1 MDMEGQIP
9 MSSRTLNLPEALSD
23 YVRDV
28 AAREPAILAKLRAET
43 QSVQYSMMQITPEQ
57 GALMRLLIEL
67 TGARRTLEVGVYT
80 GYSSLAVALA
90 LPPDGRIV
98 ACDVN
103 EEWTGIARRYWREA
117 GVEAKIDLRLGPAV
131 ATLDRLLAAGEAGR
145 FDFAFIDA
153 DKPNYERYYERC
165 LDLVRSGGL
174 IAIDNVLWG
183 GSVAEPTDTSAMT
196 EAIRALNRRLRD
208 DDRVSLALVPIGDGL
223 TLARKR

>member
-1 MDMEGQIP
+1 

-43 QSVQYSMMQITPEQ
+43 EAVPYSMMQITPEQ

-90 LPPDGRIV
+90 LPPDGRIL

-117 GVEAKIDLRLGPAV
+117 GVEGKIDLRLGPAV
-131 ATLDRLLAAGEAGR
+131 ATLDRLLAVGEAGR

-165 LDLVRSGGL
+165 LELVRPGGL

-183 GSVAEPTDTSAMT
+183 GSVADPSDRDAMT
-196 EAIRALNRRLRD
+196 EAIRALNRKLRD
-208 DDRVSLALVPIGDGL
+208 DARISLALVPIGDGL

>member
-1 MDMEGQIP
+1 

-43 QSVQYSMMQITPEQ
+43 QGVQYSMMQITPEQ

-67 TGARRTLEVGVYT
+67 TAARRTLEVGVYT

-117 GVEAKIDLRLGPAV
+117 GVEGKIDLRLGPAV
-131 ATLDRLLAAGEAGR
+131 ATLDRLLAAGEAGG

-165 LDLVRSGGL
+165 LELVRSGGL

-183 GSVAEPTDTSAMT
+183 GRVAEPTDTSAMT
-196 EAIRALNRRLRD
+196 EAIRALNRKLRD